1 MHLFIS
7 RDKNLRRIRQTIT
20 SSFLKIFQIP
30 ERGIRGLMIKM
41 SNLSTLGKTVL
52 AIFIVQAIVLTT
64 LECLVVY
71 FHVSFVS
78 NFTLSSTGG
87 GISESDLIYHA
98 M

>member
-1 MHLFIS
+1 M
-7 RDKNLRRIRQTIT
+7 
-20 SSFLKIFQIP
+20 
-30 ERGIRGLMIKM
+30 KM
-41 SNLSTLGKTVL
+41 TNLSTLGKTVL

-71 FHVSFVS
+71 FHVSFVN
-78 NFTLSSTGG
+78 NFTLNRAGV